1 MAAYNEILLWF
12 SDIFNVNIVSS
23 RQLFYKSNCSLIFF
37 PVILSH
43 NFQNRNSMKTRDIC
57 TKICILCP
65 GFLAYQDIYE
75 KNVYYIPCVCH
86 NRTFLPSSRPYVP
99 FDFYKRTFLSS
110 FCLYVLCR
118 CHSRTF
124 LPPFRPYIPSDLRCG
139 IFFVLFPLY
148 IPSGS
153 SCSFFTRNRDV
164 SQMEIGIFADSNL
177 YKQKRTYHEIAVSPL
192 PSETRGIRTP
202 DNLIKSQVLYQL
214 S

>member
-75 KNVYYIPCVCH
+75 KMFIISHVYATTGHFYRLLVHMSRLIFTRGLFYHLFVYMSYVDATAGHFYHLFVHISHLTYAVGYFSSFFPYTSHLALLAV
-86 NRTFLPSSRPYVP
+86 FLPE
-99 FDFYKRTFLSS
+99 TEM
-110 FCLYVLCR
+110 
-118 CHSRTF
+118 
-124 LPPFRPYIPSDLRCG
+124 FRRWRSVYSLILIYINKKGLTTK
-139 IFFVLFPLY
+139 L
-148 IPSGS
+148 
-153 SCSFFTRNRDV
+153 
-164 SQMEIGIFADSNL
+164 
-177 YKQKRTYHEIAVSPL
+177 
-192 PSETRGIRTP
+192 
-202 DNLIKSQVLYQL
+202 
-214 S
+214 

>member
-124 LPPFRPYIPSDLRCG
+124 LPPFRPYIPSNLRCG

-153 SCSFFTRNRDV
+153 SCSFLPETEMFRRWRSVYSLILIYINKKKDLPRNC
-164 SQMEIGIFADSNL
+164 S
-177 YKQKRTYHEIAVSPL
+177 
-192 PSETRGIRTP
+192 
-202 DNLIKSQVLYQL
+202 KSIT
-214 S
+214 

>member
-1 MAAYNEILLWF
+1 MAAYNEILLCF

-37 PVILSH
+37 PVIPSH

-57 TKICILCP
+57 TKIRILCP

-86 NRTFLPSSRPYVP
+86 NRTFLPPFCPYVP

-124 LPPFRPYIPSDLRCG
+124 YLL
-139 IFFVLFPLY
+139 FVHISHLTYAVGYF
-148 IPSGS
+148 S
-153 SCSFFTRNRDV
+153 SFFPYTSHLALLAVFLPETEMFRRWRSVYSLILIYIN
-164 SQMEIGIFADSNL
+164 
-177 YKQKRTYHEIAVSPL
+177 KKRLTTKL
-192 PSETRGIRTP
+192 
-202 DNLIKSQVLYQL
+202 
-214 S
+214 

>member
-124 LPPFRPYIPSDLRCG
+124 LPPFRPYIPSSDYYMLRIPVICPTSKSANICFIETTSLSMRLTAKFKWDNYTHNEKG
-139 IFFVLFPLY
+139 LPFLEVLTFYLY
-148 IPSGS
+148 
-153 SCSFFTRNRDV
+153 
-164 SQMEIGIFADSNL
+164 
-177 YKQKRTYHEIAVSPL
+177 
-192 PSETRGIRTP
+192 
-202 DNLIKSQVLYQL
+202 
-214 S
+214 

>member
-1 MAAYNEILLWF
+1 MAAYNEILLCF

-37 PVILSH
+37 PVIPSH

-57 TKICILCP
+57 TKIRILCP

-75 KNVYYIPCVCH
+75 KNVYYIPCV
-86 NRTFLPSSRPYVP
+86 
-99 FDFYKRTFLSS
+99 
-110 FCLYVLCR
+110 

-177 YKQKRTYHEIAVSPL
+177 YKQKRTYHEIVVSPL